1 VKSIWLPS
9 IIFIVAALIDDLTTY
24 ICVKVFNM
32 YGEANIIVDLYFL
45 DNPAIW
51 VVSEVMVLVLVIVLA
66 VFYRKLIEIIIK
78 NTRKDNMQSMKII
91 NFLAS
96 RWTWIVWFV
105 AIIRILPIIHNALLI
120 FFGIETP
127 LSSLVKRITTSIAEL
142 AVFK

>member
-1 VKSIWLPS
+1 
-9 IIFIVAALIDDLTTY
+9 
-24 ICVKVFNM
+24 M